1 MELVVNFE
9 APAKIDFVNFEMLKK
24 EIVTKLD
31 YYNNLVVSDDSIK
44 EAKADK
50 TKLNALVKAIEDKR
64 KEYKRLCLAP
74 YEDYERKCK
83 ELVSLIQQP
92 ISSIDSQIKS
102 FDEIELKNKY
112 AAIES
117 IYNNAIGELRNVVS
131 LESILPPKWKNKTC
145 SLNEIKSAIE
155 GEILN
160 IKSGLM
166 MLDDLKT
173 NHLLQ
178 AKDTF
183 LRTKNLAAAM
193 SEAKRLDK
201 MEEELNARNIRTA
214 PIQSETPPKP
224 NDNAPQ
230 QPVEADK
237 AITPDYEEETVT
249 IAFRVTTT
257 TGKLKALSEFM
268 KANGIRFGKV
278 D

>member
-24 EIVTKLD
+24 EMISKLD
-31 YYNNLVVSDDSIK
+31 YYNNLVVSDDSLK

-64 KEYKRLCLAP
+64 KEYKRLCLEP

-92 ISSIDSQIKS
+92 INSIDSQIKS

-145 SLNEIKSAIE
+145 SLSEIKFAIE
-155 GEILN
+155 SDILN
-160 IKSGLM
+160 INSGLM
-166 MLDDLKT
+166 MLDDLNT

-201 MEEELNARNIRTA
+201 IEEELNARNIRTA
-214 PIQSETPPKP
+214 PIQSETPQKA
-224 NDNAPQ
+224 NENAPQ
-230 QPVEADK
+230 QLVETANV
-237 AITPDYEEETVT
+237 ISPDYEEETVT

-268 KANGIRFGKV
+268 KANGIKFGKV

>member
-64 KEYKRLCLAP
+64 KEYKKLCLAP
-74 YEDYERKCK
+74 YEDYEYKCK

-183 LRTKNLAAAM
+183 LRTRNLAAAM

-214 PIQSETPPKP
+214 PIQSETPLKS
-224 NDNAPQ
+224 NENAPQ

-237 AITPDYEEETVT
+237 AIIPDYEEETVT

>member
-9 APAKIDFVNFEMLKK
+9 APAKIDFVNFEMLKN

-64 KEYKRLCLAP
+64 KEYKKLCLAP

-102 FDEIELKNKY
+102 FDEIELQNKY

-183 LRTKNLAAAM
+183 LRTRNLAAAM

-214 PIQSETPPKP
+214 PIQSETPLKS
-224 NDNAPQ
+224 NENAPQ

-237 AITPDYEEETVT
+237 AIIPDYEEETVT

>member
-183 LRTKNLAAAM
+183 LRTRNLAAAM
-193 SEAKRLDK
+193 TEAKRLDK

-268 KANGIRFGKV
+268 KTNGIRFGKV